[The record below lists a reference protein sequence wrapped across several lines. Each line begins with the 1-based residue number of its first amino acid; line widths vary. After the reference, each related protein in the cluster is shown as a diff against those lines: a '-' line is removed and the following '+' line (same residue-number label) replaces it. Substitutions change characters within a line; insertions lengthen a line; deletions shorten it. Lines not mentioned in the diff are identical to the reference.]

1 VSNLRRCGLDILQI
15 PVVKEQKPKTPALT
29 KTLEFHFC
37 TETRSRVHATDHV
50 TPLPTVKVIIIVHPS
65 LKMFELAPPFFLLL
79 VIGTPYD
86 SAASDE
92 EVGLRSRHCKGVN
105 QFK

>member
-1 VSNLRRCGLDILQI
+1 VDILQI

-50 TPLPTVKVIIIVHPS
+50 TPLPTMKVIIIMHPS
-65 LKMFELAPPFFLLL
+65 LHMFELAPPSGSPFLLA
-79 VIGTPYD
+79 TCD
-86 SAASDE
+86 WHSAASEE